1 MDVTVPTRSG
11 TATAIVWTCQILLAL
26 AFLAHGVMLLVP
38 PAEVAAQMNAALPR
52 AFWLFL
58 GIAEVAAA
66 IGLTIPVVI
75 HRYEWLIWW
84 AAGGIMIVM
93 ISATI
98 FHLMRSEITSAFV
111 TFVLLCMAT
120 FVASARRRDY
130 PMSALR

>member
-1 MDVTVPTRSG
+1 MDVTAPTRSG
-11 TATAIVWTCQILLAL
+11 AMTTIVWICQILLAL
-26 AFLAHGVMLLVP
+26 AFLAHGVLLLVP
-38 PAEVAAQMNAALPR
+38 PAEIAAQMNAVLPR
-52 AFWLFL
+52 GFWLFL

-66 IGLTIPVVI
+66 IGLTIPVLI
-75 HRYEWLIWW
+75 RRYQWLIWW

-98 FHLMRSEITSAFV
+98 FHLMRREISSAVV

-130 PMSALR
+130 PMDIA

>member
-1 MDVTVPTRSG
+1 MDVTAPTRSRAM
-11 TATAIVWTCQILLAL
+11 TTIVWICQILLAL
-26 AFLAHGVMLLVP
+26 VFLAHGIMLLVP
-38 PAEVAAQMNAALPR
+38 PAAMAAQMNAALPR

-66 IGLTIPVVI
+66 VGLTIPVLMR
-75 HRYEWLIWW
+75 RYQWLIWW

-98 FHLMRSEITSAFV
+98 FHLMRGEISSAFV

-120 FVASARRRDY
+120 FVASTRRRDY
-130 PMSALR
+130 PMD

>member
-1 MDVTVPTRSG
+1 MDVTAPTRSG
-11 TATAIVWTCQILLAL
+11 AMTAIVWICQILLAL
-26 AFLAHGVMLLVP
+26 VFLAHGVMLLVP
-38 PAEVAAQMNAALPR
+38 PAEMAAQMNAALPR
-52 AFWLFL
+52 GFWLFL

-66 IGLTIPVVI
+66 VGLTMPVLI
-75 HRYEWLIWW
+75 RRYQLLIWW

-98 FHLMRSEITSAFV
+98 FHLTRREISSAVV

-130 PMSALR
+130 PMD